1 MTPHERDTNKPQSD
15 DLDIDL
21 TDPAQIKRVSQLI
34 AQSSQQ
40 HSKPKPKREHPG
52 SDGGYAPMKKLSS
65 HVVLSPWDRN
75 QALKHHPEFQRC
87 LKVWQGILK
96 KERQGIPRTAEESAM
111 HWAPRSGFNMAAE
124 MEATRYKMLSLEERE
139 LSTMTE
145 EELAWRDIAPQLD
158 YPNKVAVVQIPLHWT
173 QNAIETII
181 SQIVRVYKD
190 RIGLSDA
197 KYHGPPLQ
205 ANDCAPSL
213 RLTELT
219 LRIPLQYPVK
229 MMDTVVASLVRAY
242 RQDLKL
248 TSSQATRRPKEVDPW
263 TVYRLHQNEKLSLL
277 QITHKL
283 FGTSGTPDYNTTD
296 ELGKLYAR
304 VKRAYR
310 FAQQAI
316 EYIGQ
321 TYGTLNG

>member
-1 MTPHERDTNKPQSD
+1 MDENDLEAIRSDPTHPVAMKQS
-15 DLDIDL
+15 
-21 TDPAQIKRVSQLI
+21 
-34 AQSSQQ
+34 
-40 HSKPKPKREHPG
+40 
-52 SDGGYAPMKKLSS
+52 SS

-87 LKVWQGILK
+87 LTVWLVILK
-96 KERQGIPRTAEESAM
+96 KQRKGIPLTAEESAM

-173 QNAIETII
+173 QDAIETII

-197 KYHGPPLQ
+197 KYHGPPLEGR
-205 ANDCAPSL
+205 DCAPSL

-219 LRIPLQYPVK
+219 LQIPLRYPVK
-229 MMDTVVASLVRAY
+229 MIDKVVASLVRAY
-242 RQDLKL
+242 RTDLKL
-248 TSSQATRRPKEVDPW
+248 TSSQTIRRPKEVDPW
-263 TVYRLHQNEKLSLL
+263 EAYRLHHDEGLSFAD
-277 QITHKL
+277 ITRQL
-283 FGTSGTPDYNTTD
+283 FTLPSGSPATNPD
-296 ELGKLYAR
+296 
-304 VKRAYR
+304 VKRRYDQVVRAYQ
-310 FAQQAI
+310 FAEAALEQ
-316 EYIGQ
+316 IGQ